1 MSEAEK
7 RRRAE
12 YTRKRKACIVL
23 QWVVLTLLLMGMVF
37 SAAVYFKMDQH
48 YYISYTEAGQAD
60 WRVYPVENNGTYED
74 AYLDADSPIDGFL
87 TGLIDRVENTFVYE
101 LDMDTKGVKYS
112 VSTWVD
118 ATVSVTDKEYG
129 TVQSVSDHLVPQGA
143 TVRES
148 DGEPL
153 RLEVPVTVDYQS
165 YARYAYAFLDTYCE
179 GRSASADLSV
189 TLYVDVTGV
198 GDGFAQ
204 GTPNRYSVSM
214 VMPLAETVTRVTTAV
229 SVPAGQSRI
238 LTSDMDLTRVQYGRA
253 ALVYGGMAAFVGL
266 VLLAFVLVT
275 RDRNINYAIQVHKIL
290 SAYKSYIQRI
300 RTPMDTASY
309 EVLEVDSF
317 REMLEIRDTTSS
329 PVLMYENEDRTR
341 CEFYIPT
348 DSRLLYCFAIQV
360 EGYDELYGTAA
371 EETSATEVAEE
382 TPVTE
387 AAEETSAPETADGA
401 EPEEAAAEEM
411 PDGEEPEEEEDAE
424 ETAPETATE
433 EDSEEQTTAE
443 EAEGKVRYDYS
454 FEARLAM
461 ADEETKAYY
470 TQLVT
475 YARSWGVKVTRNWK
489 KEKIH
494 TGRTVYAA
502 MMFRGARL
510 AVAFALDPKEFE
522 GSKYRA
528 KDLSES
534 KRHSKTP
541 MLLKITSARRA
552 KHALELLRLALEK
565 AGVEN
570 KNQSVEIEAIPTR
583 EREELVA
590 AGLIKTD
597 N

>member
-1 MSEAEK
+1 
-7 RRRAE
+7 
-12 YTRKRKACIVL
+12 
-23 QWVVLTLLLMGMVF
+23 
-37 SAAVYFKMDQH
+37 
-48 YYISYTEAGQAD
+48 
-60 WRVYPVENNGTYED
+60 
-74 AYLDADSPIDGFL
+74 
-87 TGLIDRVENTFVYE
+87 
-101 LDMDTKGVKYS
+101 
-112 VSTWVD
+112 
-118 ATVSVTDKEYG
+118 
-129 TVQSVSDHLVPQGA
+129 
-143 TVRES
+143 
-148 DGEPL
+148 
-153 RLEVPVTVDYQS
+153 
-165 YARYAYAFLDTYCE
+165 
-179 GRSASADLSV
+179 
-189 TLYVDVTGV
+189 
-198 GDGFAQ
+198 
-204 GTPNRYSVSM
+204 
-214 VMPLAETVTRVTTAV
+214 
-229 SVPAGQSRI
+229 
-238 LTSDMDLTRVQYGRA
+238 MDLTRVQYGRA
-253 ALVYGGMAAFVGL
+253 ALVYGGVAAFVGL

-290 SAYKSYIQRI
+290 SAYKSYIQKI

-371 EETSATEVAEE
+371 EETSVTEVAEE

-401 EPEEAAAEEM
+401 KPDGTTEEAAAEEM
-411 PDGEEPEEEEDAE
+411 PDEEEPEEEDAE
-424 ETAPETATE
+424 ETAPETAT
-433 EDSEEQTTAE
+433 E

-470 TQLVT
+470 TQLVA

-552 KHALELLRLALEK
+552 KHALELLRLTLEK

-570 KNQSVEIEAIPTR
+570 KSLSVEIEAIPTR